1 MGRRGEGGA
10 GSGPMDGQL
19 FQVGQLLAV
28 REGIAPFQADFTAV
42 DRVLDFSHL
51 QDHLRRIALGPAAL
65 FSLSADN
72 AMLQLVSRGGPRVL
86 ESQVPPPPSPPPT
99 LGLSLNPA
107 AAPNLPPSTCEGHDA
122 EAVKTLEGDGRC
134 CCCCIRWPVQVA
146 KFSLQFGAHVVR
158 ESAYCNCSC

>member
-86 ESQVPPPPSPPPT
+86 ESQVPPPPLPSPHPGTITQPCC
-99 LGLSLNPA
+99 SSQSA
-107 AAPNLPPSTCEGHDA
+107 AKYL
-122 EAVKTLEGDGRC
+122 
-134 CCCCIRWPVQVA
+134 
-146 KFSLQFGAHVVR
+146 
-158 ESAYCNCSC
+158 